1 MVLWIQRES
10 HKKQQVCHNYVGV
23 YLLPFFFWVYEIEG
37 KAYSNAEEWK
47 SPCLFKVAVQVDMN
61 THTQK
66 SNNLAS
72 QNACNT
78 EKSNTPVA

>member
-37 KAYSNAEEWK
+37 KAYSNAKEWK
-47 SPCLFKVAVQVDMN
+47 SPCLFKVAV
-61 THTQK
+61 
-66 SNNLAS
+66 
-72 QNACNT
+72 
-78 EKSNTPVA
+78 